1 MKNMKVLL
9 VDDEEEFVQAL
20 AERLKMRDLR
30 SDTVFD
36 GEEALSFVEDQ
47 EPDVMV
53 LDLKMP
59 GIDGMEVLRQVRK
72 VYPNIQVI
80 ILTGHGTEK
89 HEEEAKRLGAFD
101 YLEKPVNLDVLVKK
115 MKAAYRRKLE
125 DTMVAATFAEA
136 GDFESAKKSW
146 MRMIRQGEGNEFRR
160 RN

>member
-9 VDDEEEFVQAL
+9 VDDEEEFVKAL

-30 SDTVFD
+30 SDTVLD

-72 VYPNIQVI
+72 AYPKIQVI

-136 GDFESAKKSW
+136 GDFESARKI
-146 MRMIRQGEGNEFRR
+146 MNEDD
-160 RN
+160 

>member
-1 MKNMKVLL
+1 MRHMKVLL
-9 VDDEEEFVQAL
+9 VDDEEEFVKAL
-20 AERLKMRDLR
+20 AERLRMRDLR

-36 GEEALSFVEDQ
+36 GEEALSYVEDQ

-72 VYPNIQVI
+72 VYPKIQVI
-80 ILTGHGTEK
+80 ILTGHGPEK
-89 HEEEAKRLGAFD
+89 DEEEAKRLGAFD

-115 MKAAYRRKLE
+115 MKAAYRRKME

-136 GDFESAKKSW
+136 GDFESAKKI
-146 MRMIRQGEGNEFRR
+146 MDEDD
-160 RN
+160 

>member
-1 MKNMKVLL
+1 
-9 VDDEEEFVQAL
+9 
-20 AERLKMRDLR
+20 
-30 SDTVFD
+30 
-36 GEEALSFVEDQ
+36 VEDQ

-72 VYPNIQVI
+72 AYPKIQVI

-89 HEEEAKRLGAFD
+89 DEEEAKRLGAFE

-115 MKAAYRRKLE
+115 MKAAYRRKME

-136 GDFESAKKSW
+136 GDFESAKKI
-146 MRMIRQGEGNEFRR
+146 MEEDD
-160 RN
+160 

>member
-9 VDDEEEFVQAL
+9 VDDEEEFVKAL

-30 SDTVFD
+30 SDTVLD
-36 GEEALSFVEDQ
+36 GEEALSYVEDK

-72 VYPNIQVI
+72 AYPNIQVI

-115 MKAAYRRKLE
+115 MKAAYRRKME

-136 GDFESAKKSW
+136 GDFESAKKI
-146 MRMIRQGEGNEFRR
+146 MDEDD
-160 RN
+160 

>member
-1 MKNMKVLL
+1 MKVLL
-9 VDDEEEFVQAL
+9 VDDEEEFVKAL

-30 SDTVFD
+30 SDIVLD
-36 GEEALSFVEDQ
+36 GEEALSYVEDQ

-72 VYPNIQVI
+72 PYPNIQVI

-115 MKAAYRRKLE
+115 MKAAYRRRME
-125 DTMVAATFAEA
+125 DTMVTATFAEA
-136 GDFESAKKSW
+136 GDFESAKK
-146 MRMIRQGEGNEFRR
+146 IIEEDD
-160 RN
+160 

>member
-1 MKNMKVLL
+1 MKDMKVLL
-9 VDDEEEFVQAL
+9 VDDEEEFVKAL

-30 SDTVFD
+30 SDTVLD
-36 GEEALSFVEDQ
+36 GEEALSYVEDQ

-72 VYPNIQVI
+72 AYPNIQVI
-80 ILTGHGTEK
+80 ILTGHGSEK
-89 HEEEAKRLGAFD
+89 DEEEAKRLGAFD

-115 MKAAYRRKLE
+115 MKAAYRRKME

-136 GDFESAKKSW
+136 GDFEAAKKI
-146 MRMIRQGEGNEFRR
+146 MDEDD
-160 RN
+160 

>member
-1 MKNMKVLL
+1 
-9 VDDEEEFVQAL
+9 
-20 AERLKMRDLR
+20 
-30 SDTVFD
+30 
-36 GEEALSFVEDQ
+36 VEDQ

-72 VYPNIQVI
+72 AYPNIQVI
-80 ILTGHGTEK
+80 ILTGHGSEK

-115 MKAAYRRKLE
+115 MKAAYRRKME

-136 GDFESAKKSW
+136 GDFESAKKI
-146 MRMIRQGEGNEFRR
+146 MDEDE
-160 RN
+160 

>member
-1 MKNMKVLL
+1 MKDMKVLL
-9 VDDEEEFVQAL
+9 VDDEEEFVKAL

-30 SDTVFD
+30 SDTVLD
-36 GEEALSFVEDQ
+36 GEEALSYVEGQ

-72 VYPNIQVI
+72 AYPKIQVI
-80 ILTGHGTEK
+80 ILTGHGSER

-115 MKAAYRRKLE
+115 MKAAYRRKME

-136 GDFESAKKSW
+136 GDFESAKKIMDEDEESG
-146 MRMIRQGEGNEFRR
+146 RG
-160 RN
+160 

>member
-9 VDDEEEFVQAL
+9 VDDEEEFVKAL

-30 SDTVFD
+30 SDTVLD

-72 VYPNIQVI
+72 AYPKIQVI

-125 DTMVAATFAEA
+125 DTMEAATFAEA
-136 GDFESAKKSW
+136 GDFESAKKI
-146 MRMIRQGEGNEFRR
+146 MDEDD
-160 RN
+160 

>member
-1 MKNMKVLL
+1 
-9 VDDEEEFVQAL
+9 
-20 AERLKMRDLR
+20 MRDLR
-30 SDTVFD
+30 SDTVLD
-36 GEEALSFVEDQ
+36 GEEALSYVEGQ

-72 VYPNIQVI
+72 AYPNIQVI
-80 ILTGHGTEK
+80 ILTGHGSER

-115 MKAAYRRKLE
+115 MKAAYRRKME

-136 GDFESAKKSW
+136 GDFESAKKI
-146 MRMIRQGEGNEFRR
+146 MDEDE
-160 RN
+160 

>member
-9 VDDEEEFVQAL
+9 VDDEEEFVKAL

-30 SDTVFD
+30 SDTVLD
-36 GEEALSFVEDQ
+36 GEEALSYVEGQ

-72 VYPNIQVI
+72 AYPKIQVI
-80 ILTGHGTEK
+80 ILTGHGSEK

-115 MKAAYRRKLE
+115 MKAAYRRKME

-136 GDFESAKKSW
+136 GDFESAKKI
-146 MRMIRQGEGNEFRR
+146 MDEDDE
-160 RN
+160 

>member
-1 MKNMKVLL
+1 MKNMKLLL
-9 VDDEEEFVQAL
+9 VDDEEEFVKAL

-59 GIDGMEVLRQVRK
+59 GINGMEVLRQVRK

-136 GDFESAKKSW
+136 GDFESAKKI
-146 MRMIRQGEGNEFRR
+146 MDEDD
-160 RN
+160 

>member
-1 MKNMKVLL
+1 MKDMKVLL
-9 VDDEEEFVQAL
+9 VDDEEEFVKAL

-30 SDTVFD
+30 SDTVLD

-59 GIDGMEVLRQVRK
+59 GIDGMEVLRQVRNA
-72 VYPNIQVI
+72 YPKIQVI

-136 GDFESAKKSW
+136 GDFESAKKI
-146 MRMIRQGEGNEFRR
+146 MDEDD
-160 RN
+160 

>member
-9 VDDEEEFVQAL
+9 VDDEEEFVKAL

-30 SDTVFD
+30 SDTVLD

-59 GIDGMEVLRQVRK
+59 GIDGMEVLRQVRRA
-72 VYPNIQVI
+72 YPKIQVI
-80 ILTGHGTEK
+80 ILTGHGTER

-136 GDFESAKKSW
+136 GDFESAKEI
-146 MRMIRQGEGNEFRR
+146 MDEDD
-160 RN
+160 